1 MPSAWITEWNTIL
14 RKVIF
19 ADSKLKELMMLP
31 DDTDIITFNDKYFI
45 RASYTNDLVENEK
58 VRIVYGFIRNDGT
71 DVPDVKRNLL
81 SFDIYVKKEHLHNAD
96 RDRLLYRTV
105 LIADRLNELLHTK
118 DFVAG
123 TGYKFKVE
131 TEGELGTRTIGYT
144 RYGISFSFMRVY

>member
-14 RKVIF
+14 RKVLF
-19 ADSKLKELMMLP
+19 ADERLKELMMLP

-58 VRIVYGFIRNDGT
+58 VRIVYGFIDNGDSG
-71 DVPDVKRNLL
+71 VPDVKRNLL
-81 SFDIYVKKEHLHNAD
+81 NFDIYVKKEYLHNAD
-96 RDRLLYRTV
+96 IDRLLYRTV
-105 LIADRLNELLHTK
+105 LIADRLNKLLNK
-118 DFVAG
+118 NDFIAG
-123 TGYKFKVE
+123 TGYKFHIE